1 MTSLKFIV
9 EKKPEDQEALISAS
23 YDGIIMK
30 KSFGFLVKVAEQLEL
45 LLEKHMKEH
54 YGCVGLLM
62 DQNLYV
68 PSIIIW

>member
-1 MTSLKFIV
+1 MTSLKSIV
-9 EKKPEDQEALISAS
+9 EKNPADQEALISAS

-45 LLEKHMKEH
+45 FLEKHMKEH

-62 DQNLYV
+62 DQNFYV